1 MSKWTRRASAALVA
15 QVAMKV
21 GSLEAEVLILLTISL
36 VADEGETTEED
47 LPPAAQYVPAS
58 TVLRRQST
66 NSSESEEE
74 ITVVRRP
81 YRSQRPTGP
90 RLGSWVTDAS
100 KPFAVIDSRGKKMV
114 MFRARINRR
123 YSFNDIPAQ
132 SDQNFIE
139 APTPGSQEQLS
150 PMLSN
155 SANLMMSAMYT
166 PLDNI
171 LEGAA
176 LGPPEAFYPFVS
188 ISANGAITQDEH
200 LSSSFDEDDV
210 DDDDMWN
217 ITDLIDF
224 GDETSD
230 DGGAIGD
237 EEDGSSSAADPS
249 STPIRPTTASSED
262 QVHPLLEHLDRGL
275 VGAFRR
281 NQTRHQLLV
290 RNAASARSLAFSGAY
305 YEGTLRGIKG
315 GRLAAANTSMTP
327 VRKTKSVK
335 VDLTLTPTPAEGSN
349 GEKKRKFSDE
359 HRGHKRSR
367 SLF

>member
-1 MSKWTRRASAALVA
+1 MAPVA
-15 QVAMKV
+15 TKV
-21 GSLEAEVLILLTISL
+21 GSLEAEFSILLTQSC

-47 LPPAAQYVPAS
+47 LPPAAQYVPAR

-66 NSSESEEE
+66 DSSESEEE
-74 ITVVRRP
+74 ITVVRRNP
-81 YRSQRPTGP
+81 YRSQRPNGP
-90 RLGSWVTDAS
+90 KLGSWVTDAS

-132 SDQNFIE
+132 SDQNFVE

-188 ISANGAITQDEH
+188 ISANGAITQDEP
-200 LSSSFDEDDV
+200 LSSSFDEDDL

-230 DGGAIGD
+230 DGDGMED
-237 EEDGSSSAADPS
+237 VEDGNSSAADPS

-315 GRLAAANTSMTP
+315 GRLAAANASMTP
-327 VRKTKSVK
+327 ARKSKSVK
-335 VDLTLTPTPAEGSN
+335 LDLTLTPTPAEGSN